1 MGLIAIQV
9 DSREPAT
16 IQKLRFGGVDKVI
29 VELDAGDLL
38 GVCDDA
44 TMIAVERKTPS
55 DLLNTLRDQ
64 RLFPQLTKL
73 RAVTPWAYLV
83 VCGGLYPAA
92 NDKVWF
98 DDGSAMGSRETGWTW
113 SSVQGAL
120 LTCQEIGVN
129 VVFANGLLDYEA
141 TVTRLANRDR
151 STLKV
156 TPARDA
162 SFLSSYETILAALP
176 QVGPERAKALLEVCG
191 TPAMALNF
199 LTDLT
204 WKEPKVPG
212 VGQGLKRLIRHELGL
227 EDGQGL
233 VVLAD
238 VDAPL
243 ADLTANQ
250 EPAHQLEEVAA

>member
-16 IQKLRFGGVDKVI
+16 IQKLSFGGVDKVV

-83 VCGGLYPAA
+83 VCGGLYPGA
-92 NDKVWF
+92 NDMVWL
-98 DDGSAMGSRETGWTW
+98 DDGSAFGSRETGWTW
-113 SSVQGAL
+113 PSVQGAL
-120 LTCQEIGVN
+120 VTCQEIGIN
-129 VVFANGLLDYEA
+129 VVFANGLLDYET
-141 TVTRLANRDR
+141 TVLRLANRDR

-176 QVGPERAKALLEVCG
+176 QVGPERARALLEVCV
-191 TPAMALNF
+191 TPAWALDF
-199 LTDLT
+199 LTDLSAT
-204 WKEPKVPG
+204 TKVPG

-227 EDGQGL
+227 EDNHTL
-233 VVLAD
+233 SVLSHEAAT
-238 VDAPL
+238 VAI
-243 ADLTANQ
+243 TTE
-250 EPAHQLEEVAA
+250 EPAHELAGVAA